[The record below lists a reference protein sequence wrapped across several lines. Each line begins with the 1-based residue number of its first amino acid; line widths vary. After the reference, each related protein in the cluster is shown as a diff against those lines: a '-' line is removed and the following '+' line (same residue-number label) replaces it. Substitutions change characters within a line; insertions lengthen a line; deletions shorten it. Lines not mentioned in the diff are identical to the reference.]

1 MPQLVQRVPAHGCPR
16 KVAQQVSSTRR
27 EQDSSARRQH
37 RGAHC
42 KAQSAM
48 QSPQVAPQTRST
60 ATALVVALREK
71 HNLGY
76 AKLPLR
82 QAKRTDA

>member
-1 MPQLVQRVPAHGCPR
+1 MPK

-27 EQDSSARRQH
+27 EQDNRARMQH

-48 QSPQVAPQTRST
+48 QGPLVAPQTRST
-60 ATALVVALREK
+60 ATALVVAPRGK
-71 HNLGY
+71 HNLGH
-76 AKLPLR
+76 AKLPLW
-82 QAKRTDA
+82 QAERKDA